1 MENEAQPIT
10 QPVQPLPQT
19 PTLVPVPTST
29 PTNLTKIILLSVLG
43 LIVVAGAGLTGIQ
56 IGKNQTTNQQP
67 VIVQPTISPT
77 QTLTIT
83 PTDIPETITPI
94 TSASPTATTAPTPTP
109 TPTPRP
115 FSDEEKLMRKTL
127 AGFEMYVANGNT
139 AGALTFFTPP
149 LTDKAKEK
157 YNDIHTKNLPFT
169 LKSWSFVENSDN
181 LLAVE
186 EIKGGYRV
194 RMSEC
199 RSNTTSCPILF
210 LELVRN
216 ETAENG
222 FLIDRYYDTTYM
234 YQNNLGETI
243 KYQGFGL

>member
-1 MENEAQPIT
+1 MENEV
-10 QPVQPLPQT
+10 QPVKPLSQT
-19 PTLVPVPTST
+19 PTLIPIST
-29 PTNLTKIILLSVLG
+29 PPSTNWSKILLFTVLG
-43 LIVVAGAGLTGIQ
+43 LISVAGFVFAGIQ
-56 IGKNQTTNQQP
+56 IGKNQSSSQQP
-67 VIVQPTISPT
+67 VVVQPTASPT
-77 QTLTIT
+77 QTFTLT
-83 PTDIPETITPI
+83 PTNIPETITPKI
-94 TSASPTATTAPTPTP
+94 SFSPTTTAPTSTP

-115 FSDEEKLMRKTL
+115 FSDEEKLMRKIL

-157 YNDIHTKNLPFT
+157 YNDIHTKNLLFT
-169 LKSWSFVENSDN
+169 LKSWSFIETGDN

-186 EIKGGYRV
+186 EIKGGYRI

-199 RSNTTSCPILF
+199 RSNTTSCPILL
-210 LELVRN
+210 LELVRD